1 MGVRM
6 LEEEIVPQMRGSCIT
21 RIVVYEY
28 HLLCISMVIGIV
40 IASQN
45 VPIEFTMTEYS
56 THMNIDD
63 RWYSPPFY
71 TGPGGYKMCISV
83 DANGCCSVVGTH
95 VSVSVYLMRG
105 EYDSRLVWP
114 FRGDITIQLVNYSN
128 DQDHYELTVPF
139 NAAVAAGKVSDRV
152 TAGERAVTGLG
163 FEKFISHTAVESFT
177 KTSQYIVNDCLTF
190 RINKI
195 VVHSV

>member
-1 MGVRM
+1 MTTPLQNEYTSKIAEMEKSLLGVRM

-21 RIVVYEY
+21 RIVVYEN

-71 TGPGGYKMCISV
+71 K
-83 DANGCCSVVGTH
+83 
-95 VSVSVYLMRG
+95 
-105 EYDSRLVWP
+105 
-114 FRGDITIQLVNYSN
+114 
-128 DQDHYELTVPF
+128 
-139 NAAVAAGKVSDRV
+139 
-152 TAGERAVTGLG
+152 
-163 FEKFISHTAVESFT
+163 
-177 KTSQYIVNDCLTF
+177 
-190 RINKI
+190 
-195 VVHSV
+195 